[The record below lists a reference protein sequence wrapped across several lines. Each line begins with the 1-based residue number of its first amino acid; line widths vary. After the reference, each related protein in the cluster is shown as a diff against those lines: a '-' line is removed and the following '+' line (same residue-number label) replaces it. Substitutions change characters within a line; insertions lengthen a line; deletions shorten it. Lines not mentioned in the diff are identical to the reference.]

1 MLDAPTVGTTLH
13 SMANTTDFRAL
24 FVALTD
30 AYYAMTPDDELIVL
44 EVSDGFLRA
53 VDLTRAQ
60 IVGKGLFEVFNDAD
74 DADTRTMMKQQMKRV
89 LQTKVMEEV
98 PRLRYT
104 NHGEERFWRVQY
116 IPVLDGQGD
125 VSVLL
130 LRCERL
136 TGSEPTKVE

>member
-1 MLDAPTVGTTLH
+1 MT
-13 SMANTTDFRAL
+13 NTTDFKAL
-24 FVALTD
+24 FIALTD
-30 AYYAMTPDDELIVL
+30 AYYAMTPDDKLIVL
-44 EVSDGFLRA
+44 EVSDAFLRA
-53 VDLTRAQ
+53 TDLTREQ

-74 DADTRTMMKQQMKRV
+74 DAETRSMMKQQIKRV

-116 IPVLDGQGD
+116 IPVLDRQGA

-136 TGSEPTKVE
+136 KGSERTKAE